1 MPIQAFAQK
10 VCYNMSCGLVSED
23 AIGNNL
29 RNHFGSKVEESF
41 PTSSSTMAKKNKNKK
56 KKAEAASC
64 LPSLAEPNVTDG
76 AMWGDGTTDGTA
88 EKTEAESAAGT
99 TDGASFKRAAWAD
112 LPIEVPS
119 TDLVLP
125 TGPPSS
131 HKQADIRNL
140 IAELEASRDAVACG
154 RWTMEDKC
162 LLLSTMT
169 RERAALMCRT
179 LGMSGKGSRK
189 QLIDRLAGST
199 FSQGWY

>member
-23 AIGNNL
+23 AIRNNL

-41 PTSSSTMAKKNKNKK
+41 PTSSTMAKKNKNKK

-119 TDLVLP
+119 TELALP
-125 TGPPSS
+125 TGPDSS
-131 HKQADIRNL
+131 HKEADIRNL
-140 IAELEASRDAVACG
+140 IAELELSHARLASSGHWVQD
-154 RWTMEDKC
+154 DKL
-162 LLLSTMT
+162 LLLSVMT
-169 RERAALMCRT
+169 RERLAIMCRQV
-179 LGMSGKGSRK
+179 G
-189 QLIDRLAGST
+189 I
-199 FSQGWY
+199 